1 MLSIANAQG
10 RRGLTCFSHA
20 RLPAKRLASLTGAIQ
35 RGARKSWDVRDRTE
49 RYNSRTNSN
58 VETGF
63 TGDYAKAPRRAAP
76 FQQDYARNRE
86 FEPGLPKWDS
96 RADMK
101 GMTRSSRRDPRQ
113 AAHDGR
119 RAERFARRVGDS
131 RPFSP
136 KPRAQAGSL
145 RGGKRYGDTPRDRP
159 EAATEVPEN
168 LEPRHYGLSENGD
181 SLSSSGRPGKEETDT
196 RRHHSDRHR
205 PSGLSEGADKAVR
218 ERQPA
223 IGLPHWQGGHES
235 FSRNQT
241 AQERPRRTEARDREQ
256 RPRFKDFSE
265 GAVGTPRRTEARG
278 QDQRPRF
285 KDFLDETAEIPRRTE
300 ARDQDQRPR
309 FKDFSERS
317 AAPRD
322 GGRRPY
328 IAKFSAGQTSAGEQE
343 ALVMGRPGQETVA
356 GKRRVTVPLSIPR
369 SSAASEFIYGTS
381 AVKAAL
387 RARTRKLYK
396 LYIYQGEGGVEERGS
411 DKEILKFAERC
422 GLDVKRL
429 GEGADDLRLLS
440 KMSQGRPHNGYVL
453 EASQLPITPVE
464 GLDSADRPGDGFTF
478 TPGHQSAEEVAVNGN
493 SNKIEGKSNRYP
505 LVLMLDSILD
515 PGNLGAIIRSAA
527 FFGVDAIALVDNNLA
542 PFSPVTLKAS
552 SGAAEHMPYL
562 KIKKDIDFVRR
573 SQSNGWKFFAAV
585 APESASASRRGPNA
599 ITLRDA
605 EDALRKGPC
614 VLMLGGEGDG
624 LRPRLQKAADEMIG
638 IEGAVGLNS
647 EVGLDSLNVSVAAAL
662 MMQIFV
668 KGSNAKAGFKASARE
683 TANTREDGLLF

>member
-10 RRGLTCFSHA
+10 RRGLTCFSPT

-58 VETGF
+58 VDNAF
-63 TGDYAKAPRRAAP
+63 TGESKTAPRRAAP
-76 FQQDYARNRE
+76 FQQDYARKRE
-86 FEPGLPKWDS
+86 FEPGRFPKRDS
-96 RADMK
+96 RADTG
-101 GMTRSSRRDPRQ
+101 GMTRYPGKDARGGAQ
-113 AAHDGR
+113 DGR
-119 RAERFARRVGDS
+119 PERFARRDGDS

-136 KPRAQAGSL
+136 KPRAQEGSF
-145 RGGKRYGDTPRDRP
+145 RGGKRYENTSRDRP
-159 EAATEVPEN
+159 EAATEIPEN
-168 LEPRHYGLSENGD
+168 RNPGYQDLPVKGD
-181 SLSSSGRPGKEETDT
+181 GSSTSRRPGEEERAPRQNYRDRT
-196 RRHHSDRHR
+196 R
-205 PSGLSEGADKAVR
+205 PAGLREGDKKVVR

-223 IGLPHWQGGHES
+223 EGLPHWQGGNES
-235 FSRNQT
+235 FSRNQS
-241 AQERPRRTEARDREQ
+241 AQER
-256 RPRFKDFSE
+256 
-265 GAVGTPRRTEARG
+265 PRRTEARG

-285 KDFLDETAEIPRRTE
+285 KEFSEATAEKPWRIETRDQNQRPRFKEFSEETAEKPWRIET
-300 ARDQDQRPR
+300 RDQNQRPR
-309 FKDFSERS
+309 FKDFSEGVTG
-317 AAPRD
+317 PHD

-328 IAKFSAGQTSAGEQE
+328 TAKFSAGRASVSERE
-343 ALVMGRPGQETVA
+343 ASVTGYPGQETVA

-396 LYIYQGEGGVEERGS
+396 LYISQGESGTEDRES
-411 DKEILKFAERC
+411 DKVFLKLAQRC

-464 GLDSADRPGDGFTF
+464 GLDSVDVPGDGFTF
-478 TPGHQSAEEVAVNGN
+478 TPSHQSAEELAVNGN
-493 SNKIEGKSNRYP
+493 SSKISGKSDRYP
-505 LVLMLDSILD
+505 FVLMLDSILD

-573 SQSNGWKFFAAV
+573 SQSNGWKFFAAI
-585 APESASASRRGPNA
+585 APESASASRGGPNA

-614 VLMLGGEGDG
+614 VLILGGEGDG

-647 EVGLDSLNVSVAAAL
+647 EMGLDSLNVSVAAAL

-668 KGSNAKAGFKASARE
+668 KGSNAKAGSKASARV
-683 TANTREDGLLF
+683 TDQAKEDGPLF